1 MDFAIIWI
9 SFAILSTITTLIVY
23 ALVIPTRIRKL
34 PEPEQEATYNRSRK
48 RFYYVQLVWLA
59 AVLATGIVI
68 SNIGLILFSIFGFCW
83 TYLAFAIYFIIKSD
97 EIVKMDAR
105 QRYKENVKDVVQLF
119 AFAIFTGVVALC
131 INTDNAARE
140 AENAQYDQV
149 VTYHLNTDGNKLE
162 GEPRTLPISNLR
174 TSNNGYTYSWL
185 ERKTDGTLQPRT
197 VKRVN
202 DVRYEVIIKDDL
214 PATDTEA
221 RVERT
226 VEYKVKSEDVNAGK
240 EICDTTYSSSDP
252 FINTLPKCE
261 EGMTS
266 ARFQKARTVI
276 HIPAGSAE
284 KMVPATN

>member
-9 SFAILSTITTLIVY
+9 SFAVLSTITTLIVY
-23 ALVIPTRIRKL
+23 ALVIPSRIGKL

-59 AVLATGIVI
+59 AVLATGIII

-83 TYLAFAIYFIIKSD
+83 TYLAFAIYFVIKSD
-97 EIVKMDAR
+97 EIDKMDAH

-131 INTDNAARE
+131 INADNAARE
-140 AENAQYDQV
+140 AENAQYDQT
-149 VTYHLNTDGNKLE
+149 VTYHIDSTSHKINDGNV
-162 GEPRTLPISNLR
+162 TAPISNLR
-174 TSNNGYTYSWL
+174 TNIDGDTYSWL
-185 ERKTDGTLQPRT
+185 ERQPDGVLQPQT
-197 VKRVN
+197 VKRVS
-202 DVRYEVIIKDDL
+202 DARYEVIIKDDL

-226 VEYKVKSEDVNAGK
+226 VEYNVKSEDVNAGK
-240 EICDTTYSSSDP
+240 EICNTTYNSSDP

-261 EGMTS
+261 DSMTS
-266 ARFQKARTVI
+266 ARFQKAHTII

-284 KMVPATN
+284 KMVPVTN

>member
-1 MDFAIIWI
+1 MF
-9 SFAILSTITTLIVY
+9 LIVAMLIY
-23 ALVIPTRIRKL
+23 VGIAHPSVEDTTEVSPGTYYREGLFLVSGMLMLTMLICLVPIALK
-34 PEPEQEATYNRSRK
+34 A
-48 RFYYVQLVWLA
+48 
-59 AVLATGIVI
+59 
-68 SNIGLILFSIFGFCW
+68 
-83 TYLAFAIYFIIKSD
+83 
-97 EIVKMDAR
+97 
-105 QRYKENVKDVVQLF
+105 
-119 AFAIFTGVVALC
+119 
-131 INTDNAARE
+131 DNAAE
-140 AENAQYDQV
+140 AKYDQT
-149 VTYHLNTDGNKLE
+149 VTYHIDSTSRKINDGDV
-162 GEPRTLPISNLR
+162 TAPISNLR
-174 TSNNGYTYSWL
+174 TNSDGDTYSWL
-185 ERKTDGTLQPRT
+185 ERQPDGTLQPRT

-202 DVRYEVIIKDDL
+202 DGRYEVIIKDDL

-284 KMVPATN
+284 KMVPATNG